1 MFPWLYILYLTTILL
16 LPSLPLS
23 SPFFLPSVPPF
34 SLPHL
39 SSLPLPSTLTVPS
52 LPFPPSPSLSL
63 PLPSPSPS
71 PLPSLY
77 CRVCQLVPA
86 DGKPLPLSTPP
97 LPSLPPTPTTC
108 HSCVNTP
115 TAPHKVNRLD
125 VLCFYCINERT
136 VCESMCACIQAWHSC
151 MCSRNWQQVQVM
163 VPSTDSIL
171 SKWSWKDMN
180 ESFTPYLSDIS
191 TT

>member
-1 MFPWLYILYLTTILL
+1 MALYTLSDNYSTPP
-16 LPSLPLS
+16 LPSSLLSFFPPLRPSLLS
-23 SPFFLPSVPPF
+23 STPIFSSPPFYPNCSLPPPPF
-34 SLPHL
+34 SL
-39 SSLPLPSTLTVPS
+39 SL
-52 LPFPPSPSLSL
+52 
-63 PLPSPSPS
+63 

-108 HSCVNTP
+108 HSCVHTP

-151 MCSRNWQQVQVM
+151 MCSRN
-163 VPSTDSIL
+163 
-171 SKWSWKDMN
+171 
-180 ESFTPYLSDIS
+180 
-191 TT
+191 